1 MDIIYRMKNAHKAVA
16 WKQGKIWVQVYPP
29 YDEASIFYSIE
40 VPDKINVVNNP
51 TKGWEKITKLG
62 GQVASDAYDEFASW
76 FDEESESD
84 IIIGEQ
90 KTKLALK

>member
-1 MDIIYRMKNAHKAVA
+1 
-16 WKQGKIWVQVYPP
+16 
-29 YDEASIFYSIE
+29 
-40 VPDKINVVNNP
+40 
-51 TKGWEKITKLG
+51 LG